1 MAPADYDSIFVV
13 GSTQPELGGS
23 EYYEGYHNV
32 IGGIVPRVDLK
43 TDKLNRAAILN
54 LIRSGLISCAHDCSK
69 GGIAISLAEMAIAG
83 SVGMKIDLNAIP
95 NSCNRIDELL
105 FSETHSR
112 YLVSTKE
119 ADRVRR
125 VLASAGASFAEIG
138 IIMGTNFEVY
148 KGKKMIMR
156 LPLKQLQSHY
166 DRLENIL

>member
-1 MAPADYDSIFVV
+1 
-13 GSTQPELGGS
+13 
-23 EYYEGYHNV
+23 
-32 IGGIVPRVDLK
+32 
-43 TDKLNRAAILN
+43 
-54 LIRSGLISCAHDCSK
+54 
-69 GGIAISLAEMAIAG
+69 MAIAG

-119 ADRVRR
+119 ANRVRR